1 MDIKFDLPD
10 PSKRS
15 LLAAVGVEARSP
27 YTPLRIHACGQNV
40 TLLMLVARVH
50 CLSKIESYFLESPQ
64 ELQSPLNLR
73 NEAAAVSLLLSY
85 LPGPGQE
92 EGCEEVRQ
100 ALRQHCEGL
109 WPSFVHG
116 DASMQADSVRYPA
129 DDSPAADFQRWAA
142 DVGIQSNIRIAKFGA
157 LRGCSA
163 GRDIE
168 PGENLLSIPAAA
180 LIYEDTVRKTDV
192 GRMLSAIPDLTVDNL
207 LILFTM
213 IDRHD
218 PDSTWARY
226 WASLPAAFHTGLSFP
241 PTLVHRLA
249 GTAGALELT
258 RAQGHL
264 KRQYDATRPLLA
276 MLLAAYPALLS
287 PAWFEFGQYTWAAE
301 LWYSYAFEIEFPGAG
316 RDPAPGAGAGAQGT
330 GEPRRASGESIAVPP
345 GPPCSPAA
353 AACPSAGATSASA
366 PAPAPS
372 TSTPVM
378 VPFACHVNHS
388 PAPHVVR
395 YGRLSEAGMLNF
407 PAFRPCKEGEQVFI
421 SYGPVPNLKLLC
433 YYGFVIADN
442 PHDVVPLTLELPAE
456 EDAALHARRTAVW
469 ERLGLAT
476 EHNLSA
482 ARLSPQLLAALRVAV
497 ATAEELAGME
507 TGDDPGRAPLNPENE
522 AQALRTLDVAL
533 AELLDPLEAC
543 PLLAGS
549 PRAANSLESRQGV
562 ATAGAG
568 RQDASGV
575 DMEDATGAQDSAPG
589 LGNKVQAAGSVGP
602 GPSTA
607 ITLELDENGMDDGW
621 VASSAACRQYVLGQQ
636 AILRCAQREC
646 LARLRAAV
654 AGV

>member
-157 LRGCSA
+157 LRGCAA

-192 GRMLSAIPDLTVDNL
+192 GRMLSAIPDLAVDNL

-218 PDSTWARY
+218 PDSAWARY

-301 LWYSYAFEIEFPGAG
+301 LWYSYAFEIE
-316 RDPAPGAGAGAQGT
+316 
-330 GEPRRASGESIAVPP
+330 
-345 GPPCSPAA
+345 
-353 AACPSAGATSASA
+353 
-366 PAPAPS
+366 
-372 TSTPVM
+372 
-378 VPFACHVNHS
+378 
-388 PAPHVVR
+388 

-533 AELLDPLEAC
+533 AQLLDPLEAC

-562 ATAGAG
+562 AMAGAG
-568 RQDASGV
+568 GQDASGV

-589 LGNKVQAAGSVGP
+589 LGNEVHAAGSVGP
-602 GPSTA
+602 GPTTA
-607 ITLELDENGMDDGW
+607 ITPELDENGMDDGW